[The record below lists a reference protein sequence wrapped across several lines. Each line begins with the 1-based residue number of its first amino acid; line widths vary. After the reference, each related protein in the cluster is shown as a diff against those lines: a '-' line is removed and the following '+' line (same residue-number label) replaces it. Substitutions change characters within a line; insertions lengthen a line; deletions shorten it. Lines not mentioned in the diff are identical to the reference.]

1 MHKYALHVLSIE
13 RGRQYNMHPGE
24 HLHPIAHW
32 TLGSNQKLEIAQSLT
47 IHIECSPADQTDI
60 HRNIDTSAQS
70 QKC

>member
-24 HLHPIAHW
+24 HLHPNAHW
-32 TLGSNQKLEIAQSLT
+32 TLGTKDWKLHKASLY
-47 IHIECSPADQTDI
+47 ILNVVQQTDI